1 MPLPAPQP
9 YCRMAP
15 NQSHCAACHAETV
28 LSKAAV
34 PSLPPLQRVSRRVLH
49 RPAHRPRKQ
58 PSHQIAIGG
67 YPTTP
72 RGFLPWRLSDAGPQC
87 QLINRE
93 WAGIRNPSQIRPPLG
108 TEKATVPTPPSAS
121 PTVRRHGI
129 YQSVRRVTDCSR
141 VLVITP
147 VEWDATA
154 TGTVSLSSYRRV
166 HQRSSKPGGG
176 STPRSEAG
184 RLNCCDPPIASGARR
199 CGT

>member
-9 YCRMAP
+9 YRRMAP

-34 PSLPPLQRVSRRVLH
+34 PSLPLLQRVSRRVLH

-72 RGFLPWRLSDAGPQC
+72 RGFLPWRLSDAGPQG

-93 WAGIRNPSQIRPPLG
+93 WAGIRNPSHPLPCHRG
-108 TEKATVPTPPSAS
+108 IGM
-121 PTVRRHGI
+121 VRCGPD
-129 YQSVRRVTDCSR
+129 S
-141 VLVITP
+141 
-147 VEWDATA
+147 
-154 TGTVSLSSYRRV
+154 G
-166 HQRSSKPGGG
+166 
-176 STPRSEAG
+176 PRAPCPD
-184 RLNCCDPPIASGARR
+184 RRR
-199 CGT
+199 CADSGPLVSILVVPDAASRRSQKAGAPPCPGPDFGTSQVHVADTRADC

>member
-93 WAGIRNPSQIRPPLG
+93 WAGIRNPSQQPFDAWPVSGGSAPIADLLIAASQLTASTRGNHSVPLA
-108 TEKATVPTPPSAS
+108 KPAL
-121 PTVRRHGI
+121 HG
-129 YQSVRRVTDCSR
+129 VDN
-141 VLVITP
+141 P
-147 VEWDATA
+147 
-154 TGTVSLSSYRRV
+154 
-166 HQRSSKPGGG
+166 HRSSQMSSIRQP
-176 STPRSEAG
+176 
-184 RLNCCDPPIASGARR
+184 L
-199 CGT
+199 

>member
-9 YCRMAP
+9 YRRMAP

-34 PSLPPLQRVSRRVLH
+34 PSLPLLQRVSRRVLH

-72 RGFLPWRLSDAGPQC
+72 RGFLPWRLSDAGPQG

-93 WAGIRNPSQIRPPLG
+93 WAGIRNPSQLRPPQYPSEG
-108 TEKATVPTPPSAS
+108 PQWYGQPTSSEHSAAAAERRFRPFGSSPRINGSDRPS
-121 PTVRRHGI
+121 
-129 YQSVRRVTDCSR
+129 
-141 VLVITP
+141 
-147 VEWDATA
+147 TA
-154 TGTVSLSSYRRV
+154 V
-166 HQRSSKPGGG
+166 
-176 STPRSEAG
+176 
-184 RLNCCDPPIASGARR
+184 R
-199 CGT
+199 CGWRHRASATKADDQVPSPLSR